1 MNLLNLFKKIWWL
14 KKYIL
19 KIQRQ
24 KHRHIFQN
32 LATKKINFL
41 IIYYE
46 VNNWKSLPH
55 LHSKGYVAS
64 FNTRHVTYVAS
75 LIQDMLHILWVL
87 HYRCCISHMY
97 AYVVQLYQGKG
108 AT

>member
-75 LIQDMLHILWVL
+75 LNTRHVTYFMSPPL
-87 HYRCCISHMY
+87 
-97 AYVVQLYQGKG
+97 
-108 AT
+108 